1 MNDFYEGKKDGK
13 KSQGLFLWS
22 LSSFGNLIG
31 LAVVYFLFM
40 PSKHQF
46 PDKSEAYYDGFISGI
61 KYKRLLSWLFGLVF
75 WYIVV
80 FVGLLLYIGYWR
92 TTISN

>member
-1 MNDFYEGKKDGK
+1 MNDFYKGKKDGK
-13 KSQGLFLWS
+13 KSQSLFLWS

-31 LAVVYFLFM
+31 LAIVYFLFM

-46 PDKSEAYYDGFISGI
+46 PGKSEAYFDGYIKGI

-80 FVGLLLYIGYWR
+80 LVGSVSLIASLENLI
-92 TTISN
+92 